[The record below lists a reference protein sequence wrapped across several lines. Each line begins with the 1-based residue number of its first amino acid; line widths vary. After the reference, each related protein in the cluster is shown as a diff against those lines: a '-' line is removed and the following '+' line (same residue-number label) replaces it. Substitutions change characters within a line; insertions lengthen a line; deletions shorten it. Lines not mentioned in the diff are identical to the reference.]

1 MKQAA
6 MRGLRWLQGF
16 ENTLIT
22 ALVLLLVLLAG
33 AQIVLRN
40 AFGTSISWADPL
52 LRALVLW
59 TALLGALAAVREDK
73 HISLDVLSRLLQ
85 GTTLRLARLLTL
97 GFAALICALAAYY
110 SASLVS
116 IEWAST
122 ETSGGG
128 IAFAGVPNWAL
139 EIIMP
144 IAFGLMALRFVLRAI
159 ALPERDHPLIGVPDD
174 LREGRA

>member
-1 MKQAA
+1 MKPAA
-6 MRGLRWLQGF
+6 ARGLRWLHGF
-16 ENTLIT
+16 ENALIT

-73 HISLDVLSRLLQ
+73 HISLDVLSRLLS
-85 GTTLRLARLLTL
+85 GIALRLARVLTL
-97 GFAALICALAAYY
+97 GFAAVICAFAAYY
-110 SASLVS
+110 SGSLVV
-116 IEWAST
+116 IEFAS
-122 ETSGGG
+122 GG
-128 IAFAGVPNWAL
+128 IAFASVPNWAL

-144 IAFGLMALRFVLRAI
+144 IAFALMALRFALRAF
-159 ALPERDHPLIGVPDD
+159 ALPEPEQTMIGVPDD

>member
-1 MKQAA
+1 MKSAA
-6 MRGLRWLQGF
+6 ARALSWLHGF
-16 ENTLIT
+16 ENALIT

-73 HISLDVLSRLLQ
+73 HISLDVLSRLLS
-85 GTTLRLARLLTL
+85 GTALRLSRVLTF
-97 GFAALICALAAYY
+97 GFAAVICALAAYY
-110 SASLVS
+110 SGSLVM
-116 IEWAST
+116 IEFAS
-122 ETSGGG
+122 GG
-128 IAFAGVPNWAL
+128 IAFAGVPNWVL

-144 IAFGLMALRFVLRAI
+144 IAFALMALRFALRAF
-159 ALPERDHPLIGVPDD
+159 ALPDPEHAMIGVPDD

>member
-1 MKQAA
+1 MSQTAA
-6 MRGLRWLQGF
+6 RALSWLHGF
-16 ENTLIT
+16 ENALIT
-22 ALVLLLVLLAG
+22 VLVLLLVLLAG

-73 HISLDVLSRLLQ
+73 HISLDVLSRLLSDIA
-85 GTTLRLARLLTL
+85 LRLARVLTL
-97 GFAALICALAAYY
+97 GFAAVICAFASYY
-110 SASLVS
+110 SGSLVR
-116 IEWAST
+116 IEFS
-122 ETSGGG
+122 SGG

-144 IAFGLMALRFVLRAI
+144 IAFGLMALRFVLRALAI
-159 ALPERDHPLIGVPDD
+159 PEPEHPLIGVPDD